1 MVARCGDPYCFL
13 SRDRVLPVIPIMR
26 SGALTGMSLF
36 AKLAGQDGVGV
47 FEVVLIRSLAL
58 IMFSLPT
65 LLWQR
70 LNPFGDSRWVPARS
84 KFMHH
89 WLLLWWSET

>member
-1 MVARCGDPYCFL
+1 MQLVARCADPYCPL
-13 SRDRVLPVIPIMR
+13 SRDRVQLALVLITR
-26 SGALTGMSLF
+26 SVAPAGMSLF

-47 FEVVLIRSLAL
+47 FEVVLIRSLTL

-84 KFMHH
+84 KFMDH
-89 WLLLWWSET
+89 WLLL